1 MNHTIMVLGLM
12 AIIFSFSSY
21 GASLGIPVTIIVVLV
36 LIVANIVGA
45 YNKMKAEKIKISEAR
60 SNMGVYLQQ
69 RFEEITAMYKIVQE
83 FKEYEVNTL
92 QKIIQLR
99 QLVTQKDMSFK
110 EKTKIHNEIERQ
122 IPGVLATFENYPEL
136 KSNENFL
143 RLQDSIENNE
153 ANIASSRKGYNDYV
167 NRYNT
172 SISMFPANILAKM
185 FNFKEEDLYEAPAS
199 RKENPLL

>member
-1 MNHTIMVLGLM
+1 MNHTIMVLGFI
-12 AIIFSFSSY
+12 AIIFASTSY
-21 GASLGIPVTIIVVLV
+21 GASLGIPVAIIVVLV
-36 LIVANIVGA
+36 LLVANIVSA
-45 YNKMKAEKIKISEAR
+45 YNRMKAEKIKISEAR

-69 RFEEITAMYKIVQE
+69 RFEEISTMYKIVQE
-83 FKEYEVNTL
+83 FKNYEVDTL
-92 QKIIQLR
+92 KQIIKLR
-99 QLVTQKDMSFK
+99 QLVAQENMSFK
-110 EKTKIHNEIERQ
+110 DKTKIHNEIERQ

-136 KSNENFL
+136 QSNENFL

-172 SISMFPANILAKM
+172 SIAMFPSNLLAKL
-185 FNFKEEDLYEAPAS
+185 FNFEKEDLYETPAS